1 MKKLSVR
8 IEVTKHALLR
18 EEILKHIKLN
28 KYIFELDNNSENLN
42 VTITTYCCSIYI
54 VQLYYKPL
62 LARDQIGSFLLLAPS
77 RDVSLKLSLKNE
89 T

>member
-28 KYIFELDNNSENLN
+28 KYIFEMDNNSENLN

-62 LARDQIGSFLLLAPS
+62 LPVLGT
-77 RDVSLKLSLKNE
+77 KLGRFCC
-89 T
+89 